1 MNLKRVDTIR
11 VGRSGA
17 QRRHLVITVNTVW
30 SGASWFWITMAD
42 CNIIRNILKT
52 SCQMQ
57 TLLKLNCKSLFSINY
72 IKKQRVQFSHSIAS
86 NSLQPHGLQHTRPPW
101 PSPTPGA
108 YSNSCPLSQGCHTT
122 ISFSAA
128 LFSSCPQF
136 FLASGSFPV
145 SWLFATGG
153 QSIGASASVLQW
165 IFRDDFF

>member
-108 YSNSCPLSQGCHTT
+108 YSNSCPLSQWCHLT
-122 ISFSAA
+122 IS
-128 LFSSCPQF
+128 SSVIPISSRLQSF
-136 FLASGSFPV
+136 PASGSFQM
-145 SWLFATGG
+145 SQFFALGG
-153 QSIGASASVLQW
+153 QSLEFQLEHQSFQ
-165 IFRDDFF
+165 

>member
-17 QRRHLVITVNTVW
+17 QRRHLVRTVNTVW

-108 YSNSCPLSQGCHTT
+108 YSNSCPLSQWCHLT
-122 ISFSAA
+122 IS
-128 LFSSCPQF
+128 SSVIPISSRLQSF
-136 FLASGSFPV
+136 PASGSFQM
-145 SWLFATGG
+145 SQFFALGG
-153 QSIGASASVLQW
+153 QSLEFQLEHQSFQ
-165 IFRDDFF
+165 